1 MNEKNLPD
9 DIASKSLNELTDLA
23 DEIIKNLENRNN
35 LENTSEDYAN
45 LLKINRLI
53 EKKFQKNFKEIS
65 DKTIFKIK
73 DIKSN
78 KNAKSTGRK
87 SGAKDSA
94 ERAAAEKKETFGQR
108 FAKERKAAK
117 KRGDELTHVFTYKG
131 KKYSTRNEKEE
142 ATSSISQNT
151 SNKKNR

>member
-73 DIKSN
+73 DIK
-78 KNAKSTGRK
+78 
-87 SGAKDSA
+87 
-94 ERAAAEKKETFGQR
+94 
-108 FAKERKAAK
+108 
-117 KRGDELTHVFTYKG
+117 
-131 KKYSTRNEKEE
+131 
-142 ATSSISQNT
+142 
-151 SNKKNR
+151 

>member
-23 DEIIKNLENRNN
+23 DEIIKNLENSNN
-35 LENTSEDYAN
+35 LEYTTEDYTN

-73 DIKSN
+73 DIKLN
-78 KNAKSTGRK
+78 KNAKK
-87 SGAKDSA
+87 IK
-94 ERAAAEKKETFGQR
+94 
-108 FAKERKAAK
+108 
-117 KRGDELTHVFTYKG
+117 
-131 KKYSTRNEKEE
+131 
-142 ATSSISQNT
+142 
-151 SNKKNR
+151 

>member
-9 DIASKSLNELTDLA
+9 DIASKSLKELTDLA
-23 DEIIKNLENRNN
+23 DEIIQNLENENN

-53 EKKFQKNFKEIS
+53 EKKFKKNFKEIS

-78 KNAKSTGRK
+78 KNAKK
-87 SGAKDSA
+87 VK
-94 ERAAAEKKETFGQR
+94 
-108 FAKERKAAK
+108 
-117 KRGDELTHVFTYKG
+117 
-131 KKYSTRNEKEE
+131 
-142 ATSSISQNT
+142 
-151 SNKKNR
+151 

>member
-23 DEIIKNLENRNN
+23 SEIIKNLENENN
-35 LENTSEDYAN
+35 LENTSEDYTN

-65 DKTIFKIK
+65 DKTNLKIK

-78 KNAKSTGRK
+78 KNAKK
-87 SGAKDSA
+87 VK
-94 ERAAAEKKETFGQR
+94 
-108 FAKERKAAK
+108 
-117 KRGDELTHVFTYKG
+117 
-131 KKYSTRNEKEE
+131 
-142 ATSSISQNT
+142 
-151 SNKKNR
+151 

>member
-35 LENTSEDYAN
+35 LENTSEEYAN

-65 DKTIFKIK
+65 DKTILKIK

-78 KNAKSTGRK
+78 KNAKK
-87 SGAKDSA
+87 IK
-94 ERAAAEKKETFGQR
+94 
-108 FAKERKAAK
+108 
-117 KRGDELTHVFTYKG
+117 
-131 KKYSTRNEKEE
+131 
-142 ATSSISQNT
+142 
-151 SNKKNR
+151 

>member
-78 KNAKSTGRK
+78 KNAKK
-87 SGAKDSA
+87 VK
-94 ERAAAEKKETFGQR
+94 
-108 FAKERKAAK
+108 
-117 KRGDELTHVFTYKG
+117 
-131 KKYSTRNEKEE
+131 
-142 ATSSISQNT
+142 
-151 SNKKNR
+151 

>member
-35 LENTSEDYAN
+35 LENTSEDYVN

-65 DKTIFKIK
+65 DKTNFKIK

-78 KNAKSTGRK
+78 KNAKK
-87 SGAKDSA
+87 VK
-94 ERAAAEKKETFGQR
+94 
-108 FAKERKAAK
+108 
-117 KRGDELTHVFTYKG
+117 
-131 KKYSTRNEKEE
+131 
-142 ATSSISQNT
+142 
-151 SNKKNR
+151 

>member
-23 DEIIKNLENRNN
+23 NEIIKNLENENN

-65 DKTIFKIK
+65 RKTNFKIK

-78 KNAKSTGRK
+78 KNAKK
-87 SGAKDSA
+87 VK
-94 ERAAAEKKETFGQR
+94 
-108 FAKERKAAK
+108 
-117 KRGDELTHVFTYKG
+117 
-131 KKYSTRNEKEE
+131 
-142 ATSSISQNT
+142 
-151 SNKKNR
+151 

>member
-9 DIASKSLNELTDLA
+9 DIASKSLNELKDLA

-78 KNAKSTGRK
+78 KNAKK
-87 SGAKDSA
+87 IK
-94 ERAAAEKKETFGQR
+94 
-108 FAKERKAAK
+108 
-117 KRGDELTHVFTYKG
+117 
-131 KKYSTRNEKEE
+131 
-142 ATSSISQNT
+142 
-151 SNKKNR
+151 

>member
-65 DKTIFKIK
+65 DRTIFKIK

-78 KNAKSTGRK
+78 KNAKK
-87 SGAKDSA
+87 VK
-94 ERAAAEKKETFGQR
+94 
-108 FAKERKAAK
+108 
-117 KRGDELTHVFTYKG
+117 
-131 KKYSTRNEKEE
+131 
-142 ATSSISQNT
+142 
-151 SNKKNR
+151 

>member
-65 DKTIFKIK
+65 DKTIFKING
-73 DIKSN
+73 IKSN
-78 KNAKSTGRK
+78 KNAKK
-87 SGAKDSA
+87 IK
-94 ERAAAEKKETFGQR
+94 
-108 FAKERKAAK
+108 
-117 KRGDELTHVFTYKG
+117 
-131 KKYSTRNEKEE
+131 
-142 ATSSISQNT
+142 
-151 SNKKNR
+151 

>member
-23 DEIIKNLENRNN
+23 DEIIKNLENINN

-78 KNAKSTGRK
+78 KNAKK
-87 SGAKDSA
+87 VK
-94 ERAAAEKKETFGQR
+94 
-108 FAKERKAAK
+108 
-117 KRGDELTHVFTYKG
+117 
-131 KKYSTRNEKEE
+131 
-142 ATSSISQNT
+142 
-151 SNKKNR
+151 

>member
-23 DEIIKNLENRNN
+23 DAIIKNLENENN
-35 LENTSEDYAN
+35 LENTSEDYSN

-65 DKTIFKIK
+65 DKTNFKIK

-78 KNAKSTGRK
+78 NNAKK
-87 SGAKDSA
+87 IK
-94 ERAAAEKKETFGQR
+94 
-108 FAKERKAAK
+108 
-117 KRGDELTHVFTYKG
+117 
-131 KKYSTRNEKEE
+131 
-142 ATSSISQNT
+142 
-151 SNKKNR
+151 